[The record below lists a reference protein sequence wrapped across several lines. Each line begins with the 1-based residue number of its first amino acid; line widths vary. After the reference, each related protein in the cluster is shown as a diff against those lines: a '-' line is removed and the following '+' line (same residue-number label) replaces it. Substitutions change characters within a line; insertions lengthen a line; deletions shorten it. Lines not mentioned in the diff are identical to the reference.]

1 MKNYKRYRAG
11 KLVKKTRPK
20 VRAMKIKK
28 KKTKKQKTRTDPRVR
43 REIKQDLVTPWIQ
56 GLW

>member
-28 KKTKKQKTRTDPRVR
+28 KKKKGQ
-43 REIKQDLVTPWIQ
+43 IQ
-56 GLW
+56 EFVERLNRI

>member
-20 VRAMKIKK
+20 VRAMKMKK
-28 KKTKKQKTRTDPRVR
+28 KKKKRTDPRVR

>member
-28 KKTKKQKTRTDPRVR
+28 KKQKNKKHGQ
-43 REIKQDLVTPWIQ
+43 IQ
-56 GLW
+56 EFVERLNRI